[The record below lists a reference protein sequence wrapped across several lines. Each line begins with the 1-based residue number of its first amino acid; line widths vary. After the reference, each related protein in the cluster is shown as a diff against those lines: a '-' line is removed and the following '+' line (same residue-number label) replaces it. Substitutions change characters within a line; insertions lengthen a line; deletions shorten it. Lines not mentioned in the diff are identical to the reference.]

1 MKQDRLGNG
10 VTTAS
15 DATLA
20 GVNDF
25 IAGFLAYETKAANI
39 ITAAQNAPDDC
50 LANAYAALF
59 HLFLE
64 SRDAPGLAL
73 PWLQKAEAAAP
84 HASAREQLTT
94 AIVRAWVDND
104 IPLVLRL
111 SRQAAREYPRDLVV
125 VKQAQ
130 YHCFNLGDCA
140 GMLAAAEAVRDA
152 NADVPYMH
160 GLAAFGLE
168 QCHLLDDAEAA
179 ARQAIAMLRKEPWAH
194 HALAHVLLTRGRV
207 EEGLDFLQDVSS
219 TWTDLNSFMYTHN
232 WWHLALFLINRGR
245 YGEVLDIYDQHV
257 WGIWK
262 EYSQDQIGAVSL
274 LMRLELAG
282 CNVGNR
288 WDDVSTY
295 LKARVND
302 FVQPFLTMQY
312 LYGLARAGLPEAD
325 TLLENLRAFAAHAP
339 ALVRD
344 VWCSVCL
351 TACKGLLAH
360 ARGQWESAFQHMSQA
375 APRLLEVGG
384 SHAQRALFDQ
394 ILLDAMLKTGRYG
407 AAQQMLETLRG
418 CDPQCVPVNLTLA
431 DVYARLDLPRQ
442 AAQARARVT
451 GA

>member
-1 MKQDRLGNG
+1 MRHDWLGNT
-10 VTTAS
+10 VTTTS
-15 DATLA
+15 DTTLA
-20 GVNDF
+20 GINDF
-25 IAGFLAYETKAANI
+25 ITGFLAYETKAANI
-39 ITAAQNAPDDC
+39 VAAAQNAPDDC

-94 AIVRAWVDND
+94 AIVRAWVDGD
-104 IPLVLRL
+104 IPHVLRL
-111 SRQAAREYPRDLVV
+111 STQAARDYPRDLVV

-130 YHCFNLGDCA
+130 YHCFNLGNCA
-140 GMLAAAEAVRDA
+140 GMLAAAEQVRDA

-194 HALAHVLLTRGRV
+194 HALAHVLLTRGHI

-219 TWTDLNSFMYTHN
+219 TWTELNSFMYTHN

-245 YGEVLDIYDQHV
+245 YDEVLDIYDAHI

-282 CNVGNR
+282 CDVGNR

-295 LKARVND
+295 LKVRVND

-325 TLLENLRAFAAHAP
+325 TLLANLRAFAAQAP
-339 ALVRD
+339 AFVRE
-344 VWCSVCL
+344 VWGGVCL
-351 TACKGLLAH
+351 TACEGLLAH
-360 ARGQWESAFQHMSQA
+360 ARGQWESAFRKMSEA
-375 APRLLEVGG
+375 APRLLAVGG

-394 ILLDAMLKTGRYG
+394 ILLDSMVKTCRHS
-407 AAQQMLETLRG
+407 AAQQMLESQRG
-418 CDPQCVPVNLTLA
+418 YDPQCVPVNLALA
-431 DVYARLDLPRQ
+431 DVYARLNLPRQ
-442 AAQARARVT
+442 TAQAQARAAV
-451 GA
+451 

>member
-1 MKQDRLGNG
+1 MQHDWLGNP
-10 VTTAS
+10 VTTKS
-15 DATLA
+15 DAALA

-25 IAGFLAYETKAANI
+25 ITGLLAYETKAANI
-39 ITAAQNAPDDC
+39 IAAAQNAPDDC

-64 SRDAPGLAL
+64 SRDAPDLAL

-94 AIVRAWVDND
+94 AIVRAWVEND
-104 IPLVLRL
+104 IPRVLRL
-111 SRQAAREYPRDLVV
+111 SAQAAREYPRDLVV

-130 YHCFNLGDCA
+130 YHCFNLGNCA
-140 GMLAAAEAVRDA
+140 GMLAVAEAVRDA

-194 HALAHVLLTRGRV
+194 HALAHVLLTRGRI
-207 EEGLDFLQDVSS
+207 EEGLDFLQDVSQ
-219 TWTDLNSFMYTHN
+219 TWTELNSFMYTHN

-245 YGEVLDIYDQHV
+245 YDEVLDIYDQHI

-282 CNVGNR
+282 CDVGSH
-288 WDDVSTY
+288 WDDLGAY
-295 LKARVND
+295 LQVRVND

-312 LYGLARAGLPEAD
+312 LYGLARAGLPQAD
-325 TLLENLRAFAAHAP
+325 QLLENLRAFAARAP
-339 ALVRD
+339 AFVRNA
-344 VWCSVCL
+344 WGRVCL
-351 TACKGLLAH
+351 VACEGLLAH
-360 ARGQWESAFQHMSQA
+360 ARGQWESAFCKMAEA

-394 ILLDAMLKTGRYG
+394 ILLDAMVKTGRYT
-407 AAQQMLETLRG
+407 AAQQMLEAQRG
-418 CDPQCVPVNLTLA
+418 YDPQSVPVNLALA
-431 DVYARLDLPRQ
+431 DVYTHLDLPRQ
-442 AAQARARVT
+442 AAQARTRVT
-451 GA
+451 GH